1 MKNQNLFS
9 NQTSTIGKSSFQ
21 DLFNPT
27 SLRLLLAFCISLL
40 VIKVS
45 AQEVRELNSVLSGN
59 NTEVNR
65 LRSLVN
71 DIQPTLFFQQSEVIG
86 DKVEAPVIIDADA
99 ASENQLYTNNPKFN
113 SVEIIRI
120 RINSPED
127 MKLVLDI
134 SRLESFTNLKYIYFL
149 CAFDICEEQS
159 SKSACEI
166 GKISKMMSSGG
177 NSKIKFFYEISIPS

>member
-1 MKNQNLFS
+1 MKNQNLFR
-9 NQTSTIGKSSFQ
+9 NQSSTIGNSSFR
-21 DLFNPT
+21 DLFKQT
-27 SLRLLLAFCISLL
+27 SCRLLLALCISLL
-40 VIKVS
+40 TLKVS

-59 NTEVNR
+59 NNEANR

-71 DIQPTLFFQQSEVIG
+71 DIQPTLSFQQNEVIG
-86 DKVEAPVIIDADA
+86 DKAGAPVLIDADV
-99 ASENQLYTNNPKFN
+99 ASVNQLYLNNPKFN

-127 MKLVLDI
+127 LNLVVDM
-134 SRLESFTNLKYIYFL
+134 SRLESFTNLKYLYFL

-166 GKISKMMSSGG
+166 GKIIKMISSGG